1 MFRLLFPYSVF
12 LLFGIA
18 NVDEVGFK
26 INFIHSQIISVL
38 QETQMSGVVEHDVG
52 IHLPLL
58 EVIFGLPFL
67 AVMTSSFD
75 IIW

>member
-12 LLFGIA
+12 LLFGII

-26 INFIHSQIISVL
+26 INFIHISVL
-38 QETQMSGVVEHDVG
+38 QETQMSGVIKHDIR

-58 EVIFGLPFL
+58 EVIFELSFL